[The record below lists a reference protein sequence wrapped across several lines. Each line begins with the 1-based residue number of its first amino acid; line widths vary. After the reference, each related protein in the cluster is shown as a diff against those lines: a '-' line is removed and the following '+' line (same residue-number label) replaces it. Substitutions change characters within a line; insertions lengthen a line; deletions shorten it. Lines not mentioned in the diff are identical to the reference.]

1 LYEDDPSLPKG
12 VVRQVDYAAWGAT
25 ATFTRTVRK
34 EDTILFTD
42 TFTSRYQPW
51 RAVYK
56 VGTKE

>member
-1 LYEDDPSLPKG
+1 
-12 VVRQVDYAAWGAT
+12 VIQTDYAAWGAT
-25 ATFTRTVRK
+25 ASFTRTVKRG
-34 EDTILFTD
+34 DTILFTD